1 MRWSARRPGAAAAGP
16 RRSTPWPIGWSGG
29 RGGAAVPLVLH
40 LLSRARYRTLDWG
53 AMMFLEEGVT
63 DRRQSPK
70 VKQWVLLGM
79 RMGMVGLLAVALAR
93 PIVRG
98 QWGGLAS
105 GGRVTA
111 VIV

>member
-1 MRWSARRPGAAAAGP
+1 
-16 RRSTPWPIGWSGG
+16 
-29 RGGAAVPLVLH
+29 
-40 LLSRARYRTLDWG
+40 
-53 AMMFLEEGVT
+53 MMFLEEGVT

-105 GGRVTA
+105 GGRFLIGTNPCRGEA
-111 VIV
+111 ASATSAGATRT